1 MIAPIVKIKDAL
13 VYKNCVLTFGHFN
26 SVHPGHVRYLR
37 HAASKGKSLLVAIL
51 SDTKDGKSNSYQFN
65 QKERADGLRDFNFI
79 DGIVLLEDIHFPL
92 INAINE
98 LNPDLLILGKE
109 FEKSKEEEIIKAIQL
124 MKKNGKSTEFH
135 GGEVH
140 YATTQLLENSRNDL
154 FLDQKAKFKSA
165 CKRHNLKLEN
175 MICSIESWEK
185 TKLLV
190 IGDTIL
196 DQYAACE
203 AMGMSAEAPV
213 LVVKELQKR
222 NFIGGAAIV
231 ASHINALG
239 ANCEFISVV
248 GEDKS
253 AEIINEELTKQGI
266 SPFLIKDSS
275 RPTTFKKRYVVEN
288 QKLFRVSRLNDHV
301 LSKTI
306 ENKVIK
312 RIENIAPSVK
322 GIVISDFVY
331 GVITEKIIKK
341 VISLSKKYNLKIFG
355 DLQCSSQIGLA
366 TKFKDFTLLCPNEK
380 EARIALQDK
389 ESGLENLSNRFL
401 AETNSEKLIMKLGA
415 QGFVAYDKQK
425 TGKYMSQSFP
435 SLSINPLDVSGAGDS
450 LLALM
455 ATGISSGNSFLST
468 AALGCCMSAI
478 AVENMGNEPI
488 NHKALKNFLI
498 KIFE

>member
-275 RPTTFKKRYVVEN
+275 RPTTFSIASKS
-288 QKLFRVSRLNDHV
+288 QTRVFTYNHV
-301 LSKTI
+301 
-306 ENKVIK
+306 
-312 RIENIAPSVK
+312 
-322 GIVISDFVY
+322 
-331 GVITEKIIKK
+331 
-341 VISLSKKYNLKIFG
+341 
-355 DLQCSSQIGLA
+355 
-366 TKFKDFTLLCPNEK
+366 
-380 EARIALQDK
+380 
-389 ESGLENLSNRFL
+389 
-401 AETNSEKLIMKLGA
+401 
-415 QGFVAYDKQK
+415 
-425 TGKYMSQSFP
+425 
-435 SLSINPLDVSGAGDS
+435 
-450 LLALM
+450 
-455 ATGISSGNSFLST
+455 
-468 AALGCCMSAI
+468 
-478 AVENMGNEPI
+478 
-488 NHKALKNFLI
+488 
-498 KIFE
+498 